1 MKYLKLSLCFLVW
14 SFWQDQARSQ
24 DINDRLAEYQ
34 LERGWADD
42 GMSVLI
48 DRIQLTV
55 LEPRATTIDE
65 EEGRTP
71 TKKLISRRV
80 LQRLTIGEK
89 GRKKRIDTTEYE
101 LLDASEVFGDH
112 KEAQLL
118 HENVG
123 WYNFRMSG
131 FPKEG
136 IIRLQL
142 KGGVPAIQT
151 RTQWKHPFVVATT
164 VAASILDS
172 GEDSIIRLEYKVIEE
187 EPLADGRT
195 RILAFLDTGAIH
207 RIVFAKEPTWLVE
220 EIEFYGRNTEWK
232 KSNPAPPK
240 TVTKQDLDKYEL
252 YAKTQ
257 TQWKGLGQNRVVPWQ
272 TNLYQKSVNGER
284 TYEFRFRDWK
294 FGDDVDLKLLEE
306 ESFTEAKIDAS
317 IDFFKIRQMF
327 DSEGSK

>member
-1 MKYLKLSLCFLVW
+1 MRYFQLTLCFLVW
-14 SFWQDQARSQ
+14 SYWQGSALSQ

-34 LERGWADD
+34 LEREWADD

-48 DRIQLTV
+48 DRIELTV

-101 LLDASEVFGDH
+101 LLDASGVFGDH

-118 HENVG
+118 HDNVG

-142 KGGVPAIQT
+142 KGGIPAIQT
-151 RTQWKHPFVVATT
+151 RTQWKHPFVVPAT
-164 VAASILDS
+164 VAATIDS
-172 GEDSIIRLEYKVIEE
+172 RQEHSIIGFEYKVIEE
-187 EPLADGRT
+187 ESLADGRT
-195 RILAFLDTGAIH
+195 RILAFLDTGAVH
-207 RIVFAKEPTWLVE
+207 RIIFAKEPTWLVE
-220 EIEFYGRNTEWK
+220 EVEFYGRNAEWK
-232 KSNPAPPK
+232 KANPAPP
-240 TVTKQDLDKYEL
+240 TIVTKQDLAKYEL
-252 YAKTQ
+252 YARTQ
-257 TQWKGLGQNRVVPWQ
+257 TKWKELGQNRFVPWQ
-272 TNLYQKSVNGER
+272 ANLYQKDGSSEDQ
-284 TYEFRFRDWK
+284 YEFRFRDWK

-317 IDFFKIRQMF
+317 IDFFKIRQLF
-327 DSEGSK
+327 DSEVNK

>member
-1 MKYLKLSLCFLVW
+1 MKYLHHTLCFLMW
-14 SFWQDQARSQ
+14 SLWQDQALSQ

-34 LERGWADD
+34 LEKEWADD
-42 GMSVLI
+42 GVSVLI
-48 DRIQLTV
+48 NRIQLTA
-55 LEPRATTIDE
+55 LEPRASTIDE
-65 EEGRTP
+65 EEGRVP
-71 TKKLISRRV
+71 KKKLISRRV

-123 WYNFRMSG
+123 WYNFRMPG

-142 KGGVPAIQT
+142 KGGIPAIQT
-151 RTQWKHPFVVATT
+151 RTQWKHPFVVPVTDAT
-164 VAASILDS
+164 SILDQQQ
-172 GEDSIIRLEYKVIEE
+172 DSITSFESKVLADES
-187 EPLADGRT
+187 LADGRT
-195 RILAFLDTGAIH
+195 RILANAINGAVFKVI
-207 RIVFAKEPTWLVE
+207 FAKEPSWLVE
-220 EIEFYGRNTEWK
+220 EVEFYGIKVEWERVTPTPTKIVSK
-232 KSNPAPPK
+232 K
-240 TVTKQDLDKYEL
+240 DLEKYEV
-252 YAKTQ
+252 YARTQ
-257 TQWKGLGQNRVVPWQ
+257 TRWKDLGQNRFVPWQ
-272 TNLYQKSVNGER
+272 ANLYQKGGSSEDQ
-284 TYEFRFRDWK
+284 YEFRFRDWK

>member
-1 MKYLKLSLCFLVW
+1 MKTIAHCLGFVLLSSW
-14 SFWQDQARSQ
+14 SFNAISQ

-34 LERGWADD
+34 LEREWADD

-48 DRIQLTV
+48 DRIELSV
-55 LEPRATTIDE
+55 LEPVATLIDE

-71 TKKLISRRV
+71 TKRLLSRRV

-142 KGGVPAIQT
+142 KGGTPAIQT
-151 RTQWKHPFVVATT
+151 RTQWKHPFIVATT
-164 VAASILDS
+164 VATSILDS
-172 GEDSIIRLEYKVIEE
+172 REDSIIRFEYKVIEE

-195 RILAFLDTGAIH
+195 RILAFINTGAVH
-207 RIVFAKEPTWLVE
+207 RIIFAKEPTWLVE
-220 EIEFYGRNTEWK
+220 EVEFYVRNAEWERA
-232 KSNPAPPK
+232 NPAPPT
-240 TVTKQDLDKYEL
+240 TVTKQDLAKYEL
-252 YAKTQ
+252 YARTQ
-257 TQWKGLGQNRVVPWQ
+257 TKWKDLGQNRFVPWQ
-272 TNLYQKSVNGER
+272 ANLYQKGGSGEDQ
-284 TYEFRFRDWK
+284 YEFRFRDWK